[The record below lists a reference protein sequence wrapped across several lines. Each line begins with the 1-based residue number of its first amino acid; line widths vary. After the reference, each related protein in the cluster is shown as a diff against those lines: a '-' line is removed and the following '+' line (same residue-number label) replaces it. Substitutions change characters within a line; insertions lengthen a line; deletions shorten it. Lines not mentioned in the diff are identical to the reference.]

1 VSVRRLSHLS
11 PFEGELRRGMVP
23 PVAKARKIDFMKQ
36 EKKTVYVVKTAV
48 DGAGARFSDKGEAE
62 KAVEAL
68 ERTGYKK
75 VRILPKRV

>member
-1 VSVRRLSHLS
+1 
-11 PFEGELRRGMVP
+11 
-23 PVAKARKIDFMKQ
+23 MKQ

-75 VRILPKRV
+75 VRILPKKV